1 MTIEDQKI
9 SSICV
14 LGGSGFIGRHLL
26 NNFEKSD
33 GLLIKALSRYNKIEK
48 SFPDHIQLVRGDI
61 RAFDSLVRFLVP
73 HAIVINLIY
82 LNTASAN
89 DNIRAMDNLAKAC
102 IKVGVARLIHCSTAV
117 VAGNAKDDVIT
128 EKTPCL
134 PANIYEKTKLNIE
147 NLLLESLK
155 GKCEVVIVRPTAV
168 FGPYGKNGLKLIDE
182 LVYEPR
188 LIRLLK
194 TSLYSRRRMNFV
206 SVKNVVDAI
215 MFLAHFSGDFN
226 DQCYIVSDD
235 DAEENN
241 YFDVSTLLSHHL
253 GLSQVRMVN
262 IPFQSFILSAL
273 LHFIRRTN
281 TNLNRI
287 YSMQKL
293 TELGFTKSVLF
304 HDEIKRVA
312 QWYQVH
318 RLSND
323 FAHR

>member
-1 MTIEDQKI
+1 MVADHQKTL
-9 SSICV
+9 SICV

-26 NNFEKSD
+26 NKLKRSD
-33 GLLIKALSRYNKIEK
+33 GVQVKSLSRCNKIEN
-48 SFPDHIQLVRGDI
+48 SFPNHIQLVRGDV
-61 RAFDSLVRFLVP
+61 RTFDSLVPFLVP

-82 LNTASAN
+82 LNTASAE
-89 DNIRAMDNLAKAC
+89 DNIQAMDNLAKAC

-134 PANIYEKTKLNIE
+134 PANIYEKTKLKIE

-155 GKCEVVIVRPTAV
+155 GKCEVVIVRPTVV

-215 MFLAHFSGDFN
+215 MFLAHFSGDIN
-226 DQCYIVSDD
+226 GQCYIVSDD

-241 YFDVSTLLSHHL
+241 YFDVSTILSHHL
-253 GLSQVRMVN
+253 GLSQVRMVD

-273 LHFIRRTN
+273 LHIIRRTH
-281 TNLNRI
+281 TNSNRI
-287 YSMQKL
+287 YSVQKL

-304 HDEIKRVA
+304 HDEIKRFA
-312 QWYQVH
+312 QWYQIH
-318 RLSND
+318 RLSHD
-323 FAHR
+323 SVHR

>member
-1 MTIEDQKI
+1 LKEDQKTL
-9 SSICV
+9 SICV

-26 NNFEKSD
+26 NKLKRLAD
-33 GLLIKALSRYNKIEK
+33 VQVKALSHYKKLAN
-48 SFPDHIQLVRGDI
+48 SFPDHIQLVKGDV
-61 RAFDSLVRFLVP
+61 RDLDSLIRFLVP
-73 HAIVINLIY
+73 HAIVINLTY
-82 LNTASAN
+82 LNTASAD

-102 IKVGVARLIHCSTAV
+102 ISVGVARLIHCSTAV

-134 PANIYEKTKLNIE
+134 PANIYEKTKLKIE
-147 NLLLESLK
+147 NLLLDSLK
-155 GKCEVVIVRPTAV
+155 GKCEVAILRPTAV
-168 FGPYGKNGLKLIDE
+168 FGPHGKNGLKLIDD
-182 LVYEPR
+182 LVNGHP

-206 SVKNVVDAI
+206 SVINVVDAI
-215 MFLAHFSGDFN
+215 IFLAHFSGALN

-241 YFDVSTLLSHHL
+241 YFDVSALLSHHL
-253 GLSQVRMVN
+253 GLSQVRMVD
-262 IPFQSFILSAL
+262 IPFQSSVLSAL
-273 LHFIRRTN
+273 LHIIRRTN
-281 TNLNRI
+281 TNSNRI

-293 TELGFTKSVLF
+293 TELGFTKSVSL

-323 FAHR
+323 FVHR

>member
-1 MTIEDQKI
+1 MQEDQKTL
-9 SSICV
+9 SICV

-26 NNFEKSD
+26 NKLKRSVD
-33 GLLIKALSRYNKIEK
+33 VQVKALSRYKKLAN
-48 SFPDHIQLVRGDI
+48 SFPDHIQLVKGDV
-61 RAFDSLVRFLVP
+61 RDFDSLIRFLVP
-73 HAIVINLIY
+73 HAIVINLVY
-82 LNTASAN
+82 LNTASAD

-102 IKVGVARLIHCSTAV
+102 INVGVARLIHCSTAV

-134 PANIYEKTKLNIE
+134 PANIYEKTKLKIE
-147 NLLLESLK
+147 NLLLDSLK
-155 GKCEVVIVRPTAV
+155 GKCEIVILRPTAV
-168 FGPYGKNGLKLIDE
+168 FGPHGKNGLKLIDD
-182 LVYEPR
+182 LIHGHH

-215 MFLAHFSGDFN
+215 MFLAHFSGDLN

-293 TELGFTKSVLF
+293 TELGFTKSVSF

-323 FAHR
+323 FVHR